1 MLIEVKSNQ
10 KAYQKATKQLFDGKE
25 RLEEVF
31 SILGMTTSW
40 QYIGVFIALEGD
52 GTPLFDCTECLTYAI
67 IGEESIP
74 EHFETIEEEVA
85 KKNGNWNPADHV
97 EEFVELAKQVLFIAQ
112 GDPFAPV
119 TGSNI
124 INKTVKHVKL
134 ASTIENIF
142 FWTLQQ
148 LTIVEAMNV
157 LFLMLDAF
165 YSTGKSE
172 ILKYYCK
179 DKQTKGE
186 IVHYF
191 NQRPASHKKDSG
203 LLPFTLMLQNQ
214 FPSNVVKETTFLFGV
229 DSVKGFL
236 QQYEIMPTHHV
247 IFDEVICTK
256 YSKGFTD
263 SLIAMKKNVASLWV
277 AMGSQPITGK
287 QLSRYDAF
295 DYPDCKL
302 INLYLIWAVNP
313 LQPRG
318 KLHFFSWQ

>member
-31 SILGMTTSW
+31 SVLGMATAW
-40 QYIGVFIALEGD
+40 QYIGVFFALEGD
-52 GTPLFDCTECLTYAI
+52 GTPLFDCEKCSTYGI
-67 IGEESIP
+67 IGEESIT
-74 EHFETIEEEVA
+74 EDLETIEEEVA
-85 KKNGNWNPADHV
+85 KKNENWNPADHV

-124 INKTVKHVKL
+124 INKTVKHVTL
-134 ASTIENIF
+134 ASTVENIF

-148 LTIVEAMNV
+148 LTIVDAMNI
-157 LFLMLDAF
+157 LFLILDAF

-179 DKQTKGE
+179 KQIKKGE

-191 NQRPASHKKDSG
+191 NQRPVSHNKNSG

-236 QQYEIMPTHHV
+236 KQYEIEPTHHV

-263 SLIAMKKNVASLWV
+263 SLIAMKKNVASFWV
-277 AMGSQPITGK
+277 AMGSMPISGK
-287 QLSRYDAF
+287 DFSTVWVRVRSQTMFASR
-295 DYPDCKL
+295 
-302 INLYLIWAVNP
+302 
-313 LQPRG
+313 
-318 KLHFFSWQ
+318 

>member
-1 MLIEVKSNQ
+1 MLVEVKSNQ
-10 KAYQKATKQLFDGKE
+10 KKYQTATKQLFDGKE

-31 SILGMTTSW
+31 SILGMTTAW
-40 QYIGVFIALEGD
+40 QYIGVFFALEGD
-52 GTPLFDCTECLTYAI
+52 GTPLFDCENCSIYGI
-67 IGEESIP
+67 IGEELIP
-74 EHFETIEEEVA
+74 EHLVAIEKEVA
-85 KKNGNWNPADHV
+85 KKNENWNPTDHV

-124 INKTVKHVKL
+124 INKTVKHVTL
-134 ASTIENIF
+134 ASTVENIF

-148 LTIVEAMNV
+148 LSVVDAMNI
-157 LFLMLDAF
+157 LYLILDAF

-179 DKQTKGE
+179 KLIKKGE

-191 NQRPASHKKDSG
+191 NQRSPSLNDSG

-214 FPSNVVKETTFLFGV
+214 FSSDVVKETTFLFGV

-236 QQYEIMPTHHV
+236 QQYQIEPTHHV

-256 YSKGFTD
+256 YSNRFTD
-263 SLIAMKKNVASLWV
+263 SIIAMKENVASFWV
-277 AMGSQPITGK
+277 AMGSQPVTGNN
-287 QLSRYDAF
+287 LSI
-295 DYPDCKL
+295 CTVW
-302 INLYLIWAVNP
+302 I
-313 LQPRG
+313 
-318 KLHFFSWQ
+318 

>member
-10 KAYQKATKQLFDGKE
+10 KAYQKATKQLFDGKQ
-25 RLEEVF
+25 RLEEIF
-31 SILGMTTSW
+31 SILGMTTAW
-40 QYIGVFIALEGD
+40 QYIGVFFALEGD
-52 GTPLFDCTECLTYAI
+52 GTPLFDCEKCSTYGI
-67 IGEESIP
+67 IGEESITW
-74 EHFETIEEEVA
+74 HLETIEGEAA
-85 KKNGNWNPADHV
+85 KKNENWNSAVHV

-124 INKTVKHVKL
+124 INKTVHHVTL
-134 ASTIENIF
+134 ASTVENIF

-148 LTIVEAMNV
+148 LTIVDAMNV
-157 LFLMLDAF
+157 LFLLLDAF

-179 DKQTKGE
+179 KQTEKGE

-191 NQRPASHKKDSG
+191 NQRPADHNEDSG

-229 DSVKGFL
+229 DSVKRFL
-236 QQYEIMPTHHV
+236 QQHEIEPTHHI

-263 SLIAMKKNVASLWV
+263 SLIAMKENVASFWV
-277 AMGSQPITGK
+277 AMGSQPITGND
-287 QLSRYDAF
+287 LSICTEWVIMSVISKSSSLVFRFTD
-295 DYPDCKL
+295 
-302 INLYLIWAVNP
+302 
-313 LQPRG
+313 
-318 KLHFFSWQ
+318 

>member
-1 MLIEVKSNQ
+1 MLIEVKYNQ

-25 RLEEVF
+25 RLEEIF
-31 SILGMTTSW
+31 SILGMTTAW
-40 QYIGVFIALEGD
+40 KYIGIFFALGGD
-52 GTPLFDCTECLTYAI
+52 GTPLFDCEKCTTYGI
-67 IGEESIP
+67 IGEESITG
-74 EHFETIEEEVA
+74 HLETIDEEVA
-85 KKNGNWNPADHV
+85 KKNDDWNPADHV

-119 TGSNI
+119 TGSNL

-148 LTIVEAMNV
+148 LSIVDAMNV
-157 LFLMLDAF
+157 LYMILDAF

-179 DKQTKGE
+179 KQTEKGE

-191 NQRPASHKKDSG
+191 NQRPADHNEDSG

-229 DSVKGFL
+229 DSVKRFL
-236 QQYEIMPTHHV
+236 QQHEIEPTHHI

-263 SLIAMKKNVASLWV
+263 SLIAMKENVASFWV
-277 AMGSQPITGK
+277 AMGSQPITGND
-287 QLSRYDAF
+287 LSICTEWVIMSVISKSSSLVFRFTD
-295 DYPDCKL
+295 
-302 INLYLIWAVNP
+302 
-313 LQPRG
+313 
-318 KLHFFSWQ
+318 

>member
-1 MLIEVKSNQ
+1 MQIEVKSSQ
-10 KAYQKATKQLFDGKE
+10 KAYQKTMKQLLDGKE
-25 RLEEVF
+25 KIDEVF
-31 SILGMTTSW
+31 FILGITSAW
-40 QYIGVFIALEGD
+40 QYIGVFIAMEGD
-52 GTPLFDCTECLTYAI
+52 ETPLFDCEKCSTYGI

-74 EHFETIEEEVA
+74 EQLETIEEEVA
-85 KKNGNWNPADHV
+85 KKNENWNPADHV
-97 EEFVELAKQVLFIAQ
+97 EEFVELAKQILFIAQ

-124 INKTVKHVKL
+124 INKTVKHVML
-134 ASTIENIF
+134 ASAVENIF

-148 LTIVEAMNV
+148 LSIVDAMNI
-157 LFLMLDAF
+157 LYLILDAF

-179 DKQTKGE
+179 KLTKKGE

-191 NQRPASHKKDSG
+191 NQRPVSHTKDSG

-214 FPSNVVKETTFLFGV
+214 FPSDVVKETTFLFGV

-236 QQYEIMPTHHV
+236 QQHKIEATHHV

-263 SLIAMKKNVASLWV
+263 SLIAMKESVASFWV

-287 QLSRYDAF
+287 
-295 DYPDCKL
+295 
-302 INLYLIWAVNP
+302 N
-313 LQPRG
+313 
-318 KLHFFSWQ
+318 

>member
-1 MLIEVKSNQ
+1 MLVEVKSNQ

-25 RLEEVF
+25 RLEEIF
-31 SILGMTTSW
+31 SILGMTTAW
-40 QYIGVFIALEGD
+40 QYIGVFFALEGD
-52 GTPLFDCTECLTYAI
+52 GTPLFDCEKCSTFAI
-67 IGEESIP
+67 IGEDLIP
-74 EHFETIEEEVA
+74 EHLETIDEEVV
-85 KKNGNWNPADHV
+85 KKNENWNPADHV
-97 EEFVELAKQVLFIAQ
+97 KDFVELAKHVLFIAQ

-124 INKTVKHVKL
+124 INKTVKHVNL
-134 ASTIENIF
+134 ASTVENIF

-148 LTIVEAMNV
+148 LSIVDAMNI
-157 LFLMLDAF
+157 LYMMLDAF

-179 DKQTKGE
+179 KLIKKGE

-191 NQRPASHKKDSG
+191 NQRLTSHNEDSG

-236 QQYEIMPTHHV
+236 QQYEIEPTHHV

-263 SLIAMKKNVASLWV
+263 SLIAMKENVASLWV

-287 QLSRYDAF
+287 DLSIF
-295 DYPDCKL
+295 TP
-302 INLYLIWAVNP
+302 IV
-313 LQPRG
+313 Q
-318 KLHFFSWQ
+318 S

>member
-31 SILGMTTSW
+31 STLGMTTAW
-40 QYIGVFIALEGD
+40 QYIGVFFALKGD
-52 GTPLFDCTECLTYAI
+52 GTPLFDCKGCSTYAI
-67 IGEESIP
+67 IEEESITEP
-74 EHFETIEEEVA
+74 FEIIEEEVS
-85 KKNGNWNPADHV
+85 KKHGNWIPADHV

-124 INKTVKHVKL
+124 INKTDKHVKL
-134 ASTIENIF
+134 ASSVANIF
-142 FWTLQQ
+142 FWNLQQ
-148 LTIVEAMNV
+148 LTILNARNV
-157 LFLMLDAF
+157 LFLVLDAF

-179 DKQTKGE
+179 EKQTNGE

-191 NQRPASHKKDSG
+191 NQRPVSHTKDSG
-203 LLPFTLMLQNQ
+203 SLPFTLMLQSQ
-214 FPSNVVKETTFLFGV
+214 FPSNIVKETTFLFGV

-236 QQYEIMPTHHV
+236 QQFEIRPTHHV

-287 QLSRYDAF
+287 QLSRYDMT
-295 DYPDCKL
+295 
-302 INLYLIWAVNP
+302 
-313 LQPRG
+313 G
-318 KLHFFSWQ
+318 